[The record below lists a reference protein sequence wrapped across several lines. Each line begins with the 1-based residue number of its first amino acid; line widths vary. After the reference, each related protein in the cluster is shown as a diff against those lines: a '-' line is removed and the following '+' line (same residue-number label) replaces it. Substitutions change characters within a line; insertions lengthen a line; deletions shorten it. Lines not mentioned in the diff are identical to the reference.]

1 MTYGAEFVNPN
12 LEESPVSTRFG
23 AGVRLVLGVAVAL
36 VLLPSSIAVAQAAAS
51 KSHAL
56 KWGPAPAVF
65 KKGMR
70 MAVVSGDPSA
80 KGPFEVR
87 LAMPNGYSIAP
98 HFHPT
103 DEHIKVRSGVFLV
116 GMGDVLDLKKARRL
130 TRGDTITAPATMHHY
145 AAARGATVLE
155 ITGTGPFQL
164 TYVNASDLPKP

>member
-1 MTYGAEFVNPN
+1 MYIRLGTPMRSA
-12 LEESPVSTRFG
+12 FG
-23 AGVRLVLGVAVAL
+23 VMVLVAGGVAL
-36 VLLPSSIAVAQAAAS
+36 VPSSVALAQARAA
-51 KSHAL
+51 KPHAL

-65 KKGMR
+65 EKGMK

-87 LAMPNGYSIAP
+87 LAMPNGYRIAP

-116 GMGDVLDLKKARRL
+116 GMGDVLDLKKAHRL
-130 TRGDTITAPATMHHY
+130 SRGDTITAPATMHHY

-155 ITGTGPFQL
+155 VTGTGPFQL